1 MIYAHSVHQS
11 NCYKMPYSFSLWSFF
26 NDAKGTRGGGHFDG
40 KMCGGWGEFLGM
52 EGLVGGV

>member
-1 MIYAHSVHQS
+1 MRILFTSRTAIKCHIAFHFGVFLMMLRVQ
-11 NCYKMPYSFSLWSFF
+11 
-26 NDAKGTRGGGHFDG
+26 GGGHFDG